1 MKFLLGLLA
10 GFGLGLAVGL
20 LLAPQSGRDTMARIG
35 EQGMMLRNRSGN
47 LADDLRSRANDL
59 ADTVRS
65 RAGDAIAQGRETYS
79 RTRDELT
86 DRYSK
91 AKTGQQL

>member
-1 MKFLLGLLA
+1 MKFVLGLLA
-10 GFGLGLAVGL
+10 GFALGLAVGL
-20 LLAPQSGRDTMARIG
+20 LLAPQSGRDTMAQIG
-35 EQGMMLRNRSGN
+35 EQGVMLRNRSGT
-47 LADDLRSRANDL
+47 LVDDVRSRANNVV
-59 ADTVRS
+59 DTVRS